1 MALTLGEILD
11 HPSFGLEL
19 RTSDTGARDR
29 IVGGVHCLELVDP
42 VPWLQEGW
50 VMMTAG
56 AQLRGDVEAQR
67 QVVERAEEGG
77 IAAIGVGLKAFVP
90 DVPIALLDEAEK
102 RSFPV
107 FSAPYD
113 TPFREIVQYVN
124 QSLLSHDLY
133 VFRRLSWMQQ
143 YLLHALHEPDA
154 VQAVLDR
161 LSGLMGDATVG
172 CVRPGGAT
180 IAANGAIPGWVEI
193 AGHCDPDRMTEVE
206 IEGRWGIV
214 APVTIQSR
222 PDCWLVVVAR
232 SEPLDRAL
240 TKPLVETAV
249 NLLALFFSTQRNAA
263 HSRKDT
269 RRRLAARI
277 AKRGPGERGDAVPA
291 DELAALGIDFTSPC
305 RVVIAT
311 LGGDGSAPPDEEIL
325 DRLEGAIE
333 GDHLDAIACSLDDRV
348 LVLAQDEVD
357 GVEGWFEATGVED
370 CAVGVSE
377 PFQRIEAVP
386 AAIDQAK
393 VALAMTSASHRAGIS
408 VGRHEDLD
416 PEVLLVSEARSSDAR
431 DAVAGFLEPLQR
443 NPPLLSAVEAYLA
456 ADLDVGRAAAALHLH
471 RNSLRNRLTR
481 AEELLGRP
489 LRSPATIAML
499 HLGLIASKL

>member
-1 MALTLGEILD
+1 MTLTLGEILD

-19 RTSDTGARDR
+19 RTSDTEARDR

-67 QVVERAEEGG
+67 LVVERAEEGG

-133 VFRRLSWMQQ
+133 VFRRLAWMQQ
-143 YLLHALHEPDA
+143 YLLHALHEPNA
-154 VQAVLDR
+154 IQAVLDR
-161 LSGLMGDATVG
+161 LSGLMGNATVG
-172 CVRPGGAT
+172 CIRPGGAT
-180 IAANGAIPGWVEI
+180 IATNGAIPGWVEI
-193 AGHCDPDRMTEVE
+193 AGHCDPDRMAEAE
-206 IEGRWGIV
+206 IEGRWGII
-214 APVTIQSR
+214 APVTIQDR

-240 TKPLVETAV
+240 TKPLVETAI
-249 NLLALFFSTQRNAA
+249 NLLALFFSTQRNAT
-263 HSRKDT
+263 HSRKEM
-269 RRRLAARI
+269 RRRLAARF
-277 AKRGPGERGDAVPA
+277 AQRGPGERDDPVLAG
-291 DELAALGIDFTSPC
+291 ELAAVGIDFTNPC
-305 RVVIAT
+305 RVVLASF
-311 LGGDGSAPPDEEIL
+311 DGHDSAPSAEKIL
-325 DRLEGAIE
+325 DHLDDAIE
-333 GDHLDAIACSLDDRV
+333 GDRIDAVACSLNDHL
-348 LVLAQDEVD
+348 LVLAQGEVD
-357 GVEGWFEATGVED
+357 GVGGWFEATGIGN

-377 PFQRIEAVP
+377 PLQRIEAAW

-393 VALAMTSASHRAGIS
+393 VALAMTSASDRPGI
-408 VGRHEDLD
+408 VVCRHEELG
-416 PEVLLVSEARSSDAR
+416 PEVLLVSEVRSTGAR
-431 DAVAGFLEPLQR
+431 DALAGILQPLQC
-443 NPPLLSAVEAYLA
+443 NPSLLLAVEAYLA

-489 LRSPATIAML
+489 LKSPATIAIL

>member
-1 MALTLGEILD
+1 MALTLGELLD

-143 YLLHALHEPDA
+143 YLLHALHEPNA
-154 VQAVLDR
+154 VRAVLDR
-161 LSGLMGDATVG
+161 LGGLMGDATVG
-172 CVRPGGAT
+172 CIRPGGAT
-180 IAANGAIPGWVEI
+180 IAANGAIPDWVEI
-193 AGHCDPDRMTEVE
+193 AGHCDPDRTTEVE
-206 IEGRWGIV
+206 IEGRWGII
-214 APVTIQSR
+214 APVAIQGR
-222 PDCWLVVVAR
+222 PDCWLVIVAR

-249 NLLALFFSTQRNAA
+249 NLLALFFSTQRNAT
-263 HSRKDT
+263 HSHKES
-269 RRRLAARI
+269 RRRLAARV
-277 AKRGPGERGDAVPA
+277 AQRGPSDIDDPVLAG
-291 DELAALGIDFTSPC
+291 ELAAVGIDFIVPC
-305 RVVIAT
+305 RVVVAT
-311 LGGDGSAPPDEEIL
+311 LDRDGSAPSTEELL
-325 DRLEGAIE
+325 DRLEGAIG
-333 GDHLDAIACSLDDRV
+333 GDRLDAVACALDDRV
-348 LVLAQDEVD
+348 LVLVQGEVD
-357 GVEGWFEATGVED
+357 GVESWFEASGIED

-377 PFQRIEAVP
+377 PFQRIEAVS

-393 VALAMTSASHRAGIS
+393 VALAMTLTSHRAGIA
-408 VGRHEDLD
+408 VGRHEELD
-416 PEVLLVSEARSSDAR
+416 PEVLLISEARSTDAR
-431 DAVAGFLEPLQR
+431 NALAGFLEPLRR

-489 LRSPATIAML
+489 LRSPATIAIL
-499 HLGLIASKL
+499 HLGLIAGKL

>member
-1 MALTLGEILD
+1 MSLTLGELLD

-19 RTSDTGARDR
+19 RTSDTAARDR
-29 IVGGVHCLELVDP
+29 VVGGVHCLELVDP

-67 QVVERAEEGG
+67 EVVERAEEGG

-90 DVPIALLDEAEK
+90 DVPIALLDEADK

-143 YLLHALHEPDA
+143 YLLHALHEPNA
-154 VQAVLDR
+154 VRAVLDR

-172 CVRPGGAT
+172 CVRPGGAP
-180 IAANGAIPGWVEI
+180 IAANGAIPGWLEI
-193 AGHCDPDRMTEVE
+193 AGHCDPDRTTETE
-206 IEGRWGIV
+206 IEGRWGII
-214 APVTIQSR
+214 APVTIQGR

-249 NLLALFFSTQRNAA
+249 NLLALFFSTQRNAT
-263 HSRKDT
+263 HTHKET
-269 RRRLAARI
+269 RRRLAARV
-277 AKRGPGERGDAVPA
+277 ARRGPGDRDDPVLAG
-291 DELAALGIDFTSPC
+291 ELAAVGIDFTDPC
-305 RVVIAT
+305 RVVVAT
-311 LGGDGSAPPDEEIL
+311 LDGAGSTASTGKIL
-325 DRLEGAIE
+325 DHLEGAIE
-333 GDHLDAIACSLDDRV
+333 DDRVDAVACALDDRV
-348 LVLAQDEVD
+348 LVLVQNEVE
-357 GVEGWFEATGVED
+357 GVKGWFEASGIKNS
-370 CAVGVSE
+370 AVGVSE
-377 PFQRIEAVP
+377 PFQRIEAAW

-393 VALAMTSASHRAGIS
+393 VALAMISASHQAGI
-408 VGRHEDLD
+408 VVRRHEELD
-416 PEVLLVSEARSSDAR
+416 PEILLVSEARSTDAR
-431 DAVAGFLEPLQR
+431 EALAGFLEPLQH

-456 ADLDVGRAAAALHLH
+456 ADMDLGRAAAALHLH

-489 LRSPATIAML
+489 LRSPATIAIL